1 MVGTALGARH
11 FGSDRG
17 HNGHSQRTL
26 HMLKTAQLG
35 HAPGKHG
42 PAWRLSLRRRPALRY
57 FSMSGGIAY
66 GRGDRF
72 RGQNWLIT
80 PAALAV
86 GEAPPQN
93 LHGQKWLLFLSGVAW
108 CNFEGSDYP
117 APVVDF
123 HIAPDIP
130 SPLHFAIGRHGIPR
144 PPGTEGLDYLVQFQL
159 EQWAPFVTMSEII
172 DQNSDVAMDSVDR
185 WRPSPFIQG
194 TDAFNGAGLTQIFDG
209 IIASVRVM
217 SKHAYLQ
224 RMSYNIT
231 LLGKIV
237 FTSTF
242 IT

>member
-1 MVGTALGARH
+1 MVEVTDFA
-11 FGSDRG
+11 
-17 HNGHSQRTL
+17 
-26 HMLKTAQLG
+26 
-35 HAPGKHG
+35 
-42 PAWRLSLRRRPALRY
+42 
-57 FSMSGGIAY
+57 
-66 GRGDRF
+66 
-72 RGQNWLIT
+72 GQNWLIT

-93 LHGQKWLLFLSGVAW
+93 IHGQKWLLFLSGVAW

-117 APVVDF
+117 PPVVDF
-123 HIAPDIP
+123 HITPDIL
-130 SPLHFAIGRHGIPR
+130 SPLHFAIDRHGIPR

-172 DQNSDVAMDSVDR
+172 DQNSDVAMYSVDR
-185 WRPSPFIQG
+185 WRPSPFVLG
-194 TDAFNGAGLTQIFDG
+194 TDAFSGAGLNQIFDG

-217 SKHAYLQ
+217 SEHAYLQ